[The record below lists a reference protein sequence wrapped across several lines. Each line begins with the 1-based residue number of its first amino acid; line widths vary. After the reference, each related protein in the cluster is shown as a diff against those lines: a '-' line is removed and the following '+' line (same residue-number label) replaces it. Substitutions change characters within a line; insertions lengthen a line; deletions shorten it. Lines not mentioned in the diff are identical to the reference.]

1 MIWAIDLLNSPL
13 EKHPLTLQIS
23 DDLHFKSTA
32 MQKKFRRYDR
42 RRRFF
47 ANRALTWHLKEVKD
61 LNHYPLKDVF
71 WEKINVGEI

>member
-32 MQKKFRRYDR
+32 MQKKN
-42 RRRFF
+42 F
-47 ANRALTWHLKEVKD
+47 A
-61 LNHYPLKDVF
+61 YMIDVAVF
-71 WEKINVGEI
+71 LQTEH